1 MRPGG
6 TPEGIIV
13 SGSNVDPVH
22 STDTRVPP
30 GSEALPGLL
39 LKFNIP
45 PRLKWAKA
53 VGLEF
58 GHFERVTLPRDRC
71 GFMVGSRFRVTGMA
85 IPKSRLDQRCQS
97 IFRNHPVDLI
107 ENNLF
112 IISVGSG
119 YSSFPQRIRAGLVQR
134 ACDWLY
140 RGQCSNRGS
149 GGRAFRVSPHGHAGA

>member
-71 GFMVGSRFRVTGMA
+71 GFMVGSRFRVTGVA
-85 IPKSRLDQRCQS
+85 SGRVTLPRDRNGDTPKADLTNVASRSFGTIRSTSLK
-97 IFRNHPVDLI
+97 
-107 ENNLF
+107 
-112 IISVGSG
+112 II
-119 YSSFPQRIRAGLVQR
+119 YS
-134 ACDWLY
+134 
-140 RGQCSNRGS
+140 
-149 GGRAFRVSPHGHAGA
+149 